1 MLFNAGEDG
10 AKNVSSLSAVI
21 HSDKTTSAIL
31 GTYNTGGASVTNL
44 RVFSSGNTVIGN
56 GNDDRINK
64 LQVQGTITAAAPE
77 AGANNNQLATT
88 AWVRTLLGTAAGT
101 TIKQAVLAELIDP
114 ATNKFKQS
122 LMPPA
127 KWQ

>member
-1 MLFNAGEDG
+1 M
-10 AKNVSSLSAVI
+10 SSLSAI
-21 HSDKTTSAIL
+21 LHSDKTTSAVL
-31 GTYNTGGASVTNL
+31 GTYSSDGANVINL

-64 LQVQGTITAAAPE
+64 LQVLGTVMASTPDAD
-77 AGANNNQLATT
+77 ANNNQLVTT
-88 AWVRTLLGTAAGT
+88 SWVRTLLASAAGT
-101 TIKQAVLAELIDP
+101 TIKEAVLAELIDP